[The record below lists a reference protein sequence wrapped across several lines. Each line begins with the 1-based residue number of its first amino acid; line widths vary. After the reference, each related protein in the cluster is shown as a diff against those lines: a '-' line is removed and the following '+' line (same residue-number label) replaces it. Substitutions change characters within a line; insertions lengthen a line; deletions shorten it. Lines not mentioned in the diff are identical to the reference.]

1 MLRTGGAEVGKIAQ
15 VQTQDSDEEGGIPD
29 LAGRDADGTK
39 RMLIEAK
46 FWAGLTKRQ
55 PVKYLEHLLKQDQPS
70 VLLFVAPAKRFES
83 LWNELCR
90 LVKAESL
97 KLVSGR
103 TEETTLRSTVV
114 DSKCHLMLISW
125 ATLLDRMASRASTAG
140 ESQTECEIQQLGG
153 LAEQMDADAF
163 LPLRPEELGPEFPR
177 RLTNL
182 RKLVDDVIECLEQ
195 KKLAE
200 RSGRLS
206 NIQTGYG
213 RYLILSRSSAGT
225 WFGLDYNKWAKI
237 RDTPLWLY
245 LYDGNDG
252 WEGVKPLSEIR
263 NNLKPLGLMT
273 PPELFEEDNKL
284 VIPIYLPVGVEEDAV
299 RDTVVARIEKIA
311 SLINPTN

>member
-1 MLRTGGAEVGKIAQ
+1 MNRQTLLARLALKLARHPENIAVEALGHILSTSPAAVRALEDMLRTGGAEVGKIAQ

-29 LAGRDADGTK
+29 LVGRDADGTK

-103 TEETTLRSTVV
+103 TEETNLRSTVV

-140 ESQTECEIQQLGG
+140 ESQTE
-153 LAEQMDADAF
+153 
-163 LPLRPEELGPEFPR
+163 
-177 RLTNL
+177 
-182 RKLVDDVIECLEQ
+182 
-195 KKLAE
+195 
-200 RSGRLS
+200 
-206 NIQTGYG
+206 
-213 RYLILSRSSAGT
+213 
-225 WFGLDYNKWAKI
+225 
-237 RDTPLWLY
+237 
-245 LYDGNDG
+245 
-252 WEGVKPLSEIR
+252 
-263 NNLKPLGLMT
+263 
-273 PPELFEEDNKL
+273 
-284 VIPIYLPVGVEEDAV
+284 
-299 RDTVVARIEKIA
+299 
-311 SLINPTN
+311 

>member
-1 MLRTGGAEVGKIAQ
+1 
-15 VQTQDSDEEGGIPD
+15 
-29 LAGRDADGTK
+29 
-39 RMLIEAK
+39 
-46 FWAGLTKRQ
+46 
-55 PVKYLEHLLKQDQPS
+55 
-70 VLLFVAPAKRFES
+70 
-83 LWNELCR
+83 
-90 LVKAESL
+90 
-97 KLVSGR
+97 
-103 TEETTLRSTVV
+103 
-114 DSKCHLMLISW
+114 
-125 ATLLDRMASRASTAG
+125 
-140 ESQTECEIQQLGG
+140 
-153 LAEQMDADAF
+153 MDADAF

-299 RDTVVARIEKIA
+299 RDAVVARLKEVA
-311 SLINPTN
+311 ELINPTD